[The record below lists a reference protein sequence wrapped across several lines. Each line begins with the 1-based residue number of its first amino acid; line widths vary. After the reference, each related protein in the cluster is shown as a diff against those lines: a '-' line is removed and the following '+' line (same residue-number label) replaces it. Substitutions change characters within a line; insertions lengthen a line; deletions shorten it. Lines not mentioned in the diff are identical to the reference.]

1 MTSQVSLHEELA
13 DMCMRHVVALAELL
27 CNDAWHRAG
36 VCKYMRK
43 LLRDMTQF
51 ELEAMTEAELED
63 LSQHAAEG
71 FDRWRRRRLL

>member
-1 MTSQVSLHEELA
+1 MTSQVSIHEELVEI
-13 DMCMRHVVALAELL
+13 CMREVVLLAQEL

-51 ELEAMTEAELED
+51 ELGLITDAELEE
-63 LSQHAAEG
+63 LTQQAAEG
-71 FDRWRRRRLL
+71 FDRWRRRNLL